1 MVYLV
6 FAFCGIKR
14 YCKLLHGWFSVNT
27 DGGYMRY
34 DENGVI
40 MRFSNFFEHGK
51 CSFDMECA
59 ALVSGLEK
67 VIKLGLDNIAILSD
81 P

>member
-1 MVYLV
+1 
-6 FAFCGIKR
+6 
-14 YCKLLHGWFSVNT
+14 
-27 DGGYMRY
+27 MRY
-34 DENGVI
+34 DKNSAVGGLLRNHDVTVI

-67 VIKLGLDNIAILSD
+67 VIKLGLNNIAILSD
-81 P
+81 PRRINFFIH